1 MQYKARRRKG
11 KIMKEYTLWQE
22 ENSTKIEWY
31 APKEK
36 KTDASVI
43 VFPGGGYQNLCDYE
57 GKDYA
62 EYLNTLGITAF
73 VVYYRRVPDY
83 FPLPLL
89 DARRAVRFVR
99 ANAEKFGVA
108 TDKIA
113 VMGSSAGAHLSA
125 FVSTYLDK
133 IDGEGVDGLDEV
145 DFIPNAQILCYPVI
159 SADESVGHTGSYKNL
174 LGERY
179 TEREKYSPDLLV
191 TEDTPKAFIWH
202 TANDEAVPV
211 ENSLRYATALS
222 RKGVQFEL
230 HVFPFGR
237 HGLALCL
244 EDNPINKQVGQ
255 WKGLLINWLRLND
268 WLPNE

>member
-1 MQYKARRRKG
+1 MQTF
-11 KIMKEYTLWQE
+11 TLWDK

-31 APKEK
+31 EPAEK

-43 VFPGGGYQNLCDYE
+43 IFPGGAYVNLCDYE

-73 VVYYRRVPDY
+73 VVYYRRYPDH

-113 VMGSSAGAHLSA
+113 VMGSSAGGHLSA
-125 FVSTYLDK
+125 LVSTYTDA
-133 IDGEGVDGLDEV
+133 IAGEGVDGV
-145 DFIPNAQILCYPVI
+145 DTIDCIPNAQILCYPVI
-159 SADESVGHTGSYKNL
+159 SSDDAIAHLGSYRNL
-174 LGERY
+174 LGEEY
-179 TEREKYSPDLLV
+179 SNKEKYSPELLA
-191 TEDTPKAFIWH
+191 TERTPMAFIWH
-202 TANDEAVPV
+202 TAKDEMVSV
-211 ENSLRYATALS
+211 ENSCRYAMALS
-222 RKGVQFEL
+222 KKGVQCEL

-237 HGLALCL
+237 HGLALSL
-244 EDNPINKQVGQ
+244 EDKHLAQ
-255 WKGLLINWLRLND
+255 WKGLLTSWLRLNK
-268 WLPNE
+268 WL

>member
-1 MQYKARRRKG
+1 
-11 KIMKEYTLWQE
+11 MKEYALWNE

-31 APKEK
+31 APAEK

-73 VVYYRRVPDY
+73 VVYYRRAPNY

-99 ANAEKFGVA
+99 ANAEKFGIA

-125 FVSTYLDK
+125 FVSTYLEE
-133 IDGEGVDGLDEV
+133 IDGEGVDALDEV
-145 DFIPNAQILCYPVI
+145 DFLPNAQILCYPVI
-159 SADESVGHTGSYKNL
+159 SADENIAHLGSYRNL
-174 LGERY
+174 LGDKYAEKQ
-179 TEREKYSPDLLV
+179 KYSPELLV
-191 TEDTPKAFIWH
+191 TENTPKAFIWH
-202 TANDEAVPV
+202 TGTDELVHV
-211 ENSLRYATALS
+211 ENSYRYATALS
-222 RKGVQFEL
+222 RKGVQCEL

-244 EDNPINKQVGQ
+244 EDDGIHKQVSQ
-255 WKGLLINWLRLND
+255 WKGLLGNWLKLNE